1 MNPLVID
8 LSHHQTPR
16 DLSFAR
22 AAGIRAM
29 FAKCSQGVGAADPSY
44 PLHLWFAQS
53 AGLLQGAY
61 HFGTGK
67 MPGDAQ
73 ADYFYSRMIV
83 SSPNGQVPPVLA
95 LDLEENPD
103 GLPMTIIQAEAFVAR
118 LQHLTF
124 GAARPPQIGLYVGN
138 YGRELKI
145 PASSPLVQLWQWL
158 ADYKPPATV
167 VPPWPNYT
175 LWQYTDRA
183 GAAPGPDPL
192 DGYDLSEAVDGENT
206 INELWGVAE

>member
-1 MNPLVID
+1 MRPLVID

-22 AAGIRAM
+22 AAGIRA
-29 FAKCSQGVGAADPSY
+29 AIVKCSQGVGGADLAY
-44 PLHLWFAQS
+44 PIHLARAMS
-53 AGLLQGAY
+53 AGLLLGAY

-67 MPGDAQ
+67 RSGEEQ
-73 ADYFYSRMIV
+73 ADYFHTRMVISGGV
-83 SSPNGQVPPVLA
+83 QPVVA

-103 GLPMTIIQAEAFVAR
+103 GLPMTLAQAEAFVAR

-124 GAARPPQIGLYVGN
+124 GSARPPRIGLYVGN

-145 PASSPLVQLWQWL
+145 PASSPLIRLWQWL

-167 VPPWPNYT
+167 VPPWSTWT
-175 LWQYTDRA
+175 LWQFTDRA
-183 GAAPGPDPL
+183 GAQPGPDPL
-192 DGYDLSEAVDGENT
+192 DNYDLSYAAEGDAT
-206 INELWGVAE
+206 INELWGLAQ